1 MDVQLSPNE
10 NNTTL
15 SRFINPQQIIAS
27 RIGRESA
34 RLAVKDLVEFAKEN
48 NLTLS
53 LTRNG
58 LEWMEEEGF
67 KSISKVF

>member
-1 MDVQLSPNE
+1 MDVQLSQNE
-10 NNTTL
+10 SDTTL
-15 SRFINPQQIIAS
+15 SRFINPQQVIAS

-58 LEWMEEEGF
+58 LEWMEGEGF
-67 KSISKVF
+67 